1 MNRKKPLELRRTAA
15 ISTSV
20 TPSQKDRIRAAAYVR
35 EQIPADFVRT
45 IVLAEVERIE
55 KEQAKQSRQR
65 GTK

>member
-20 TPSQKDRIRAAAYVR
+20 TPSQKERIRAAAYAH

-45 IVLAEVERIE
+45 VVLEAVEKVER
-55 KEQAKQSRQR
+55 EQARREKGS
-65 GTK
+65 K